1 MARLTICIPRLE
13 NFSKANPQMI
23 AIGINPIRYPPV
35 GPKSF
40 AKPELKPEKTGSPA
54 IPIRR

>member
-1 MARLTICIPRLE
+1 MCFDGKPRLE

-23 AIGINPIRYPPV
+23 AIGIKPIRYPPV